1 MKIINNHELTHDS
14 YYIDT
19 EYVTNSMLNNLT
31 GKSPEYFKHVMENPL
46 PTTAAMKFGSALHMQ
61 VLQPEEYDK
70 NYVVMPKFDKRTKKG
85 KEDFEAFTNKHMFK
99 TVLSQEDHDT
109 IQEITSKLSKDKDA
123 VQLLSNGLKEHI
135 VVWHNEEYNVNCKG
149 MLDVYNKQNNI
160 IVDLKTTKDTSYYG
174 FANSI
179 KKFNYHKQAAF
190 YMDAVK
196 ADEYYIVAVEKT
208 KPYSISIVQLGE
220 DLIDRGRE
228 LYNRDLEIYKYCLDN
243 NYWPGRGFDYLD
255 KKSKRTI
262 HIMTEDIL

>member
-85 KEDFEAFTNKHMFK
+85 KENFEAFTNKHMFK

-160 IVDLKTTKDTSYYG
+160 IVDLKTTKTRHITDLLILLKSLIIT
-174 FANSI
+174 N
-179 KKFNYHKQAAF
+179 KQLF
-190 YMDAVK
+190 TWM
-196 ADEYYIVAVEKT
+196 
-208 KPYSISIVQLGE
+208 QLKQTN
-220 DLIDRGRE
+220 I
-228 LYNRDLEIYKYCLDN
+228 
-243 NYWPGRGFDYLD
+243 
-255 KKSKRTI
+255 
-262 HIMTEDIL
+262 IL

>member
-1 MKIINNHELTHDS
+1 MKIIQDHNLTHAN
-14 YYIDT
+14 YYNDT
-19 EYVTNSMLNNLT
+19 DYVSNSMLSHLT
-31 GKSPEYFKHVMENPL
+31 NKSPEYFQYMLNNSQPSS
-46 PTTAAMKFGSALHMQ
+46 PAMRFGSAFHMY
-61 VLQPEEYDK
+61 VLQPDEFDK
-70 NYVVMPKFDKRTKKG
+70 HYVVTPNIDKRTKQG
-85 KEDFEAFTNKHMFK
+85 KQDFEAFTNKHMFK
-99 TVLSQEDHDT
+99 TVLSKEDHDT
-109 IQEITSKLSKDKDA
+109 IQEITSKLFQDDDA
-123 VQLLSNGLKEHI
+123 VQLLSNGEKEHI

-149 MLDVYNKQNNI
+149 MLDVYNKESNI

-174 FANSI
+174 FANSV

-196 ADEYYIVAVEKT
+196 ANEYYIVAVEKT
-208 KPYSISIVQLGE
+208 KPYSISIVQLGD

-228 LYNRDLEIYKYCLDN
+228 LYNRDLEIYKYCLEN

>member
-1 MKIINNHELTHDS
+1 MKIINNHQIDNDN
-14 YYIDT
+14 YYIDSD
-19 EYVTNSMLNNLT
+19 YVTNSMLNNLT
-31 GKSPEYFKHVMENPL
+31 SKSPEYFKHIMENPL
-46 PTTAAMKFGSALHMQ
+46 PPTSAMKFGTALHMQ
-61 VLQPEEYDK
+61 VLEPEQYDK
-70 NYVVMPKFDKRTKKG
+70 HYVVMPKYDKRTKKG

-99 TVLSQEDHDT
+99 TVLSQEDHNI
-109 IQEITSKLSKDKDA
+109 IQEINNKLFKDEDA
-123 VQLLSNGLKEHI
+123 AKLLSNGLKEHI

-149 MLDVYNKQNNI
+149 MLDVYNKESNI

-174 FANSI
+174 FANSV

-208 KPYSISIVQLGE
+208 KPYSISIVQLGD

-228 LYNRDLEIYKYCLDN
+228 LYNRDLEIYKYCLEN